1 MAGKKQRLVFPNVDV
16 SGHAVDCEL
25 IPDPIKE
32 ELSRIIFR
40 GVREFF
46 SNPAVKADYCA
57 MIHSKSSISCGLSQ
71 YVSVDGL

>member
-16 SGHAVDCEL
+16 SGHAVDCES
-25 IPDPIKE
+25 IPTPIKE

-46 SNPAVKADYCA
+46 SNPAVKADYDKWLVEYRRTHPKARGGETC
-57 MIHSKSSISCGLSQ
+57 
-71 YVSVDGL
+71 